1 MVVREEEQLNR
12 GMVARFSADRKRRGV
27 GGEISSMTISSRDAI
42 RTPTRRRL
50 KQSQPF
56 VEKSDTGL
64 VTLDE

>member
-1 MVVREEEQLNR
+1 
-12 GMVARFSADRKRRGV
+12 MVARFSADRKRRGV

-42 RTPTRRRL
+42 RNPTRRRL